1 MSMRYL
7 SLLLTLLLS
16 LTVTAQQPVK
26 RAKKR
31 AKARTEQRA
40 DQRLDQQVDAGVD
53 KAFGAI
59 EGLFKKKKQ
68 RTDTTAPAG
77 PTERVED
84 GGLRANDGE
93 AYADEEE
100 ANQAVMNALGLGDGD
115 WEPYTNPVTFSL
127 TMQVTETKKNGRQ
140 ESNAIRLGATE
151 TQFAMNMEDGQGQGS
166 RMILNTQDGYTTTVA
181 TDKRGETQGF
191 RMRMPNLGSLAAE
204 TMAEATDY
212 ITYTETDQR
221 RTIDGY
227 ACTLVI
233 VKDSKHGTTTESW
246 VTQDLDLTALDVFGG
261 MAGLAGA
268 GKQAT
273 AGAPDLP
280 AALQGFPIEST
291 STDGKTVTTTKMQ
304 NIQIGPD
311 AVDRSLFDLNGVEI
325 QELGF

>member
-1 MSMRYL
+1 MTLRY
-7 SLLLTLLLS
+7 LTLLFTLFFSFS
-16 LTVTAQQPVK
+16 LVAQQPVK

-40 DQRLDQQVDAGVD
+40 NQRIDRKIDDGVD

-68 RTDTTAPAG
+68 RTDTTAPVA
-77 PTERVED
+77 PTERVE
-84 GGLRANDGE
+84 
-93 AYADEEE
+93 EET
-100 ANQAVMNALGLGDGD
+100 NQAVMNALGLGGGD

-127 TMQVTETKKNGRQ
+127 TMQLTETKKNGRQ

-151 TQFAMNMEDGQGQGS
+151 TQFAMNVEDGKGQRS
-166 RMILNTQDGYTTTVA
+166 RMILSTQDGYTTTIT
-181 TDKRGETQGF
+181 TDKRGKTEGF
-191 RMRMPNLGSLAAE
+191 RMRMPNFGSLAAE
-204 TMAEATDY
+204 TIAETADY

-246 VTQDLDLTALDVFGG
+246 VTQDLELTALDVFGG
-261 MAGLAGA
+261 MAGMAGA

-273 AGAPDLP
+273 AGALDLP
-280 AALQGFPIEST
+280 TAFQGFPIEST

-304 NIQIGPD
+304 HIQIGPD
-311 AVDRSLFDLNGVEI
+311 AVDRSLFDVSGVEI
-325 QELGF
+325 QDLGF

>member
-1 MSMRYL
+1 MPLRYFSFIL
-7 SLLLTLLLS
+7 VLLVSVSL
-16 LTVTAQQPVK
+16 TAQQPVK

-40 DQRLDQQVDAGVD
+40 NQRVDQKIDDGVD

-68 RTDTTAPAG
+68 RTDTTAPVA
-77 PTERVED
+77 PTERVE
-84 GGLRANDGE
+84 
-93 AYADEEE
+93 EE
-100 ANQAVMNALGLGDGD
+100 ATQAVMNALGLDGGD
-115 WEPYTNPVTFSL
+115 WEPYTNPTTFSL
-127 TMQVTETKKNGRQ
+127 TMQFTETKKNGRQ
-140 ESNAIRLGATE
+140 ESNVIRLGATE
-151 TQFAMNMEDGQGQGS
+151 TRFATNMQDEKGQRN
-166 RMILNTQDGYTTTVA
+166 RMILNTQDGYTTTVT
-181 TDKRGETQGF
+181 TDKRGETQAF
-191 RMRMPNLGSLAAE
+191 RMRMPNFGSLATE
-204 TMAEATDY
+204 TMAETAEY
-212 ITYTETDQR
+212 ITYTETDRR

-246 VTQDLDLTALDVFGG
+246 VTRDLDLTAMDVFGG
-261 MAGLAGA
+261 MAGMAGA

-280 AALQGFPIEST
+280 AAFQGFPIEST

-311 AVDRSLFDLNGVEI
+311 AVDRSLFDLSGVEV

>member
-1 MSMRYL
+1 MPSRYFSFVLVLLVSL
-7 SLLLTLLLS
+7 SL
-16 LTVTAQQPVK
+16 TAQQPVK

-40 DQRLDQQVDAGVD
+40 NQRLDQKIDDGVD

-59 EGLFKKKKQ
+59 EGLFKKKQ
-68 RTDTTAPAG
+68 RTDTTAPVA
-77 PTERVED
+77 PTERVD
-84 GGLRANDGE
+84 
-93 AYADEEE
+93 EE
-100 ANQAVMNALGLGDGD
+100 ANQAAMNALGLGGGD

-127 TMQVTETKKNGRQ
+127 TMQVTETKRNGRQ
-140 ESNAIRLGATE
+140 ESNTVHIGATE
-151 TQFAMNMEDGQGQGS
+151 TQFAMNMQDGKGQRS
-166 RMILNTQDGYTTTVA
+166 RMILSTQHGYTTTIT
-181 TDKRGETQGF
+181 TDKRGKTQAF
-191 RMRMPNLGSLAAE
+191 RMRMPNFGSLAAE
-204 TMAEATDY
+204 TMAETTEY
-212 ITYTETDQR
+212 ITYTETDQH

-246 VTQDLDLTALDVFGG
+246 VTEDLELTALDVFGG
-261 MAGLAGA
+261 MAGMAGA

-280 AALQGFPIEST
+280 AVFQGFPIEST

-304 NIQIGPD
+304 DIQIGLD
-311 AVDRSLFDLNGVEI
+311 AVDRSLFDVSGVEI